1 MRSWINTSQKELF
14 DKAQC
19 EDIIKMGKQY
29 AQQDGTVGKDS
40 EIFEKRISTISWI
53 PIEFN
58 QQGQLHPMYQRLHQ
72 IVNNLNQTYFHFDD
86 VNITE
91 PAQYTEYTEGGFY
104 DWHIDCPIY
113 DQSEPMRKISMTLLL
128 NDPSE
133 FEGGELELMEDKLVS
148 VADTQAKLKQGQAI
162 FFASF
167 LRHRVKPVTKGVRKS
182 LVMWFT
188 GKYFK

>member
-167 LRHRVKPVTKGVRKS
+167 LRHRVKPITKGVRKS

>member
-1 MRSWINTSQKELF
+1 
-14 DKAQC
+14 
-19 EDIIKMGKQY
+19 MGKQY

-40 EIFEKRISTISWI
+40 EVFEKRISTISWI